1 MDKYNEVMFEW
12 SAFYQRFEEL
22 CEDSNVTPQKV
33 SEQTGI
39 SLAAMSLWRKAW
51 YGDENEEWCTDS
63 DTAEKGTYPNVDSLI
78 KLALYF
84 DVSVDYLIGIRKSY
98 LIEAINRK
106 NKQLSHENLMKV
118 AEYVDL
124 LIMKQLDEEKSR

>member
-1 MDKYNEVMFEW
+1 MDKYNDVKFGW

-22 CEDSNVTPQKV
+22 CENNNVTPQKV

-51 YGDENEEWCTDS
+51 YGDENEEWYTDS
-63 DTAEKGTYPNVDSLI
+63 DTTEKGTYPNVDSLI

-98 LIEAINRK
+98 LNEAINRK
-106 NKQLSHENLMKV
+106 TKQLSKKNLMKV
-118 AEYVDL
+118 AEYADL
-124 LIMKQLDEEKSR
+124 LLMKQRQDEED